1 MESISKKIKNIYV
14 QTGFFSK
21 YAPDILV
28 SLLIILFFLILIVYF
43 FLKSSLGDIKE
54 QLKKNRC
61 DSRYIFF
68 SGWVSKKKNQTPLGA
83 TMENMTLCLNDLVY
97 SVFLVFVEPLI
108 TTTRDMFEK
117 NVMQIKTTSL
127 NAAQTS
133 SLNMLNVN
141 LHVGMKLFRDHLTV
155 LFIPIIKLN
164 QIVNDS
170 LEKFILIMQLVINS
184 LEVHQLNIKHIL
196 LSMYKAY
203 LRITIKAGELG
214 VNSVNRGISVL
225 SIGIVIFTIGWT
237 GFIATGSPFFAVLF
251 FLGLAIITVGSII
264 TGLAYILYL
273 TTFGS
278 MSKKADKFKKTLIE
292 IYPDVSLEIPKH
304 KRTTDLGRVDKQAN
318 RDAKKMVKKMN

>member
-68 SGWVSKKKNQTPLGA
+68 SGWVSKKENQTPLGA
-83 TMENMTLCLNDLVY
+83 TMENMTLCLNDLIY
-97 SVFLVFVEPLI
+97 SVFLVFVEPLM
-108 TTTRDMFEK
+108 TTIKDMFEK

-127 NAAQTS
+127 NAAQAS

-164 QIVNDS
+164 QIINDS
-170 LEKFILIMQLVINS
+170 LEKFILIMQLVIKS
-184 LEVHQLNIKHIL
+184 LEVHQLNIKHTL
-196 LSMYKAY
+196 LSMYKA
-203 LRITIKAGELG
+203 LLKINIKLG
-214 VNSVNRGISVL
+214 QSAVDTMISGIILMIVGL
-225 SIGIVIFTIGWT
+225 LPPNPIFFIGLALFIIGIIMYHT
-237 GFIATGSPFFAVLF
+237 GFI
-251 FLGLAIITVGSII
+251 
-264 TGLAYILYL
+264 
-273 TTFGS
+273 S
-278 MSKKADKFKKTLIE
+278 MSKKTEKLYKTIVDL
-292 IYPDVSLEIPKH
+292 YPDVILNKAKH
-304 KRTTDLGRVDKQAN
+304 KKISDYNYYYKRVGRRSKKILGLK
-318 RDAKKMVKKMN
+318 

>member
-127 NAAQTS
+127 NAAQAS

-164 QIVNDS
+164 QIINDS
-170 LEKFILIMQLVINS
+170 LEKFVLILQLVINS
-184 LEVHQLNIKHIL
+184 LGVHQLNIKHIL
-196 LSMYKAY
+196 LSMYKA
-203 LRITIKAGELG
+203 LLKITVKIGNSSVHTIISGATLIFFG
-214 VNSVNRGISVL
+214 VFLFQFGLTFQVGLIL
-225 SIGIVIFTIGWT
+225 IGIGIAVLTIGIITYHT
-237 GFIATGSPFFAVLF
+237 GFL
-251 FLGLAIITVGSII
+251 
-264 TGLAYILYL
+264 
-273 TTFGS
+273 S
-278 MSKKADKFKKTLIE
+278 MKKKTDKLYETIVDL
-292 IYPDVSLEIPKH
+292 YPEVILKKPRHIKLSL
-304 KRTTDLGRVDKQAN
+304 DKTIN
-318 RDAKKMVKKMN
+318 K

>member
-1 MESISKKIKNIYV
+1 MESIVNISKKIKNIYV
-14 QTGFFSK
+14 HADYFSK

-28 SLLIILFFLILIVYF
+28 SLLIILFFVILIVYF

-54 QLKKNRC
+54 KLKKNRC

-68 SGWVSKKKNQTPLGA
+68 SGWVSKKENQTPLGA

-97 SVFLVFVEPLI
+97 SVFLVFVDPLMS
-108 TTTRDMFEK
+108 TLKDMFEK

-127 NAAQTS
+127 NAAQAS

-170 LEKFILIMQLVINS
+170 LEKFILIMQLVIKS

-196 LSMYKAY
+196 LSMYKA
-203 LRITIKAGELG
+203 LLKITVKIGNSSVHTIISGATLIFFGIILLWPAG
-214 VNSVNRGISVL
+214 
-225 SIGIVIFTIGWT
+225 FTIGIAVLTIGIITYHT
-237 GFIATGSPFFAVLF
+237 GFL
-251 FLGLAIITVGSII
+251 
-264 TGLAYILYL
+264 
-273 TTFGS
+273 S
-278 MSKKADKFKKTLIE
+278 MKKKTDKLYETIVDL
-292 IYPDVSLEIPKH
+292 YPEVILKKPRHIKLSL
-304 KRTTDLGRVDKQAN
+304 DKTIN
-318 RDAKKMVKKMN
+318 K

>member
-127 NAAQTS
+127 NAAQAS

-164 QIVNDS
+164 QIINDS
-170 LEKFILIMQLVINS
+170 LEKFVLILQLVINS

-196 LSMYKAY
+196 LSMYKA
-203 LRITIKAGELG
+203 LLKITVKIGNSSVHTIISGATLIFFG
-214 VNSVNRGISVL
+214 VLLFQGGLTFQVGLIL
-225 SIGIVIFTIGWT
+225 IGIGIAVLTIGIITYHT
-237 GFIATGSPFFAVLF
+237 GFL
-251 FLGLAIITVGSII
+251 
-264 TGLAYILYL
+264 
-273 TTFGS
+273 S
-278 MSKKADKFKKTLIE
+278 MKKKTDKLYETIVDL
-292 IYPDVSLEIPKH
+292 YPEVILKKPRHIKLSL
-304 KRTTDLGRVDKQAN
+304 DKTIN
-318 RDAKKMVKKMN
+318 K